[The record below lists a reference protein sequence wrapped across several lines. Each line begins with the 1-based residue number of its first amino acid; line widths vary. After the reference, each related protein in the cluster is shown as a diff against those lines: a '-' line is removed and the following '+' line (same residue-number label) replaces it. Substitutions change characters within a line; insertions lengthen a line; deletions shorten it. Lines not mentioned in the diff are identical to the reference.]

1 MAPKRAYGVDWEPY
15 REEIIS
21 RYVKQ
26 NQTAEATVKYL
37 EERHGLRV
45 TLRQFKY
52 QFDGYKKLSADDWKG
67 TVLPAVMKR
76 RLEGKESDVYF
87 RGEKLSPKRVRREQD
102 RYRAVLPDNPSEI
115 DTSEDFGESDNS
127 TIDFDVT
134 LNINGSQNCTTV
146 SVPDIIRIE
155 LLRDLPYFQL
165 QSAVMTGSA
174 MGFWQIYRSDGATIV
189 SEKLQELI
197 PARSSP
203 DNGTPAQIFLDNSQ
217 KPEIVQV
224 FELAA
229 FMASNNS
236 TDFSVFTFL
245 RWVNDNRQETAL
257 MRFLK
262 LNTSTTRAFA
272 RKLVKAGARLS
283 RKTFLKELSAIGIP
297 FNHAAE
303 ELLAINDTEFRSF
316 VLSKLR
322 PESISGRPGGR
333 LLLRVVESNDVLNAK
348 TIICACAE
356 INYSN
361 GFDTPLITAVESGNL
376 EMVKVLIKSGADPN
390 FRPNSEKSPLG
401 QAIQLLHAPL
411 VRYLLDHGAIVS
423 AAVSSD
429 IASIARRPT
438 PEIISMLEG
447 ARAPGETT
455 FYDILSAA
463 SDSNIFSVFLSTHN
477 VSEEMALLALRLAIT
492 RNMSGEVLC
501 LIQHGPLR
509 GCDEALRQVIEHGLQ
524 HLPNEKVKLFVKLL
538 IQEGAHPDVFELLQ
552 EMLDNYKWDDGLANI
567 LIDTGFDLQLNG
579 PRLVECALACG
590 CHDAASLLIDRGTCI
605 NSYGDHLTPFQA
617 VALKGK
623 PVLLGYLAAQ
633 GAKINQKAYPNKGFT
648 ALQAASLGKSVE
660 KVKFLVGL
668 GADLHA
674 PPAKTGGTTALE
686 AAVHPARSVFEHI
699 DEDEDKFYYKSDH
712 AAVEIFRFLLK
723 KGASVNR
730 PGSSDGPLLHDII
743 ERRLT
748 SLLKEA
754 LDAGARPDQW
764 WSTGYYSRKNR
775 TPIQLAAERGDLEAV
790 KLLIGAGGDIN
801 SPAHPDYGRTALQ
814 AAAASQKV
822 AMEMIRFLLSQ
833 GADVHAPP
841 ARRGGVTALQGAAI
855 QGHVNIALMFI
866 SELGA
871 DVNQPPAL
879 FEGRTAI
886 EGAAE
891 HGRLDM
897 VQVLLNA
904 GAVGDVLD
912 NTGFKKAIDLARGC
926 GHVEVAELLEAH
938 WRGEQSGY
946 LNLGL

>member
-1 MAPKRAYGVDWEPY
+1 MDLKTALQYQSPILSESSCCVICHTFNCNLRLRLVGVSTHGDTPGLSLI
-15 REEIIS
+15 R
-21 RYVKQ
+21 
-26 NQTAEATVKYL
+26 NEAVGYFPRQKSLGFGACSYPASL
-37 EERHGLRV
+37 DGIRV
-45 TLRQFKY
+45 
-52 QFDGYKKLSADDWKG
+52 ADILP
-67 TVLPAVMKR
+67 VLGR
-76 RLEGKESDVYF
+76 
-87 RGEKLSPKRVRREQD
+87 
-102 RYRAVLPDNPSEI
+102 
-115 DTSEDFGESDNS
+115 
-127 TIDFDVT
+127 
-134 LNINGSQNCTTV
+134 
-146 SVPDIIRIE
+146 
-155 LLRDLPYFQL
+155 
-165 QSAVMTGSA
+165 A
-174 MGFWQIYRSDGATIV
+174 MGFWQSYRSDVATIV

-197 PARSSP
+197 PARPSP
-203 DNGTPAQIFLDNSQ
+203 DNGTPSQIFLDNSQ

-236 TDFSVFTFL
+236 TDFSVSNFL
-245 RWVNDNRQETAL
+245 SWVNDNRQETAL
-257 MRFLK
+257 VRFLK

-272 RKLVKAGARLS
+272 RKLVEAGARLS
-283 RKTFLKELSAIGIP
+283 RKTFLKELSAIGTP
-297 FNHAAE
+297 FGHAAE

-333 LLLRVVESNDVLNAK
+333 LLLRVVQGNDVLNAK
-348 TIICACAE
+348 TIICAGAE

-361 GFDTPLITAVESGNL
+361 VVDTPLKTAVASGNL

-390 FRPNSEKSPLG
+390 FRPNLAISPLG
-401 QAIQLLHAPL
+401 QAIKLSHAPL

-429 IASIARRPT
+429 IVSDAMRLT

-463 SDSNIFSVFLSTHN
+463 SDFNMFPAFLSTHN
-477 VSEEMALLALRLAIT
+477 VSQEMALLALRLAIA
-492 RNMSGEVLC
+492 RKMSGEVLC

-509 GCDEALRQVIEHGLQ
+509 GCDEALKQVIKHGLQ
-524 HLPNEKVKLFVKLL
+524 HLSKMKVKLFVKLL
-538 IQEGAHPDVFELLQ
+538 IQEGAHADVVRLLHKMIDDD
-552 EMLDNYKWDDGLANI
+552 EWDDGLANI
-567 LIDTGFDLQLNG
+567 LIDTGLDLQLAG
-579 PRLVECALACG
+579 PRLVECAMASCRY
-590 CHDAASLLIDRGTCI
+590 DAAFLLIDRGTCI
-605 NSYGDHLTPFQA
+605 NSYGDHFTPFQA
-617 VALKGK
+617 VAWKGE
-623 PVLLGYLAAQ
+623 PVLLRYLVSQ
-633 GAKINQKAYPNKGFT
+633 GAKINQKAHPNQGFT
-648 ALQAASLGKSVE
+648 ALQAASLDKSVE

-668 GADLHA
+668 GADLNA

-686 AAVHPARSVFEHI
+686 AAVRPELVVVEPI
-699 DEDEDKFYYKSDH
+699 DDDEDELYYESDD

-723 KGASVNR
+723 KGASVNC

-743 ERRLT
+743 ERGLNG
-748 SLLKEA
+748 LLKEA
-754 LDAGARPDQW
+754 LDAGARPNQW
-764 WSTGYYSRKNR
+764 WGTRSTDWYER
-775 TPIQLAAERGDLEAV
+775 TPIQLAAELGNLEAV
-790 KLLIGAGGDIN
+790 KLLITAGGDIN
-801 SPAHPDYGRTALQ
+801 APADEYFGRTALQ
-814 AAAASQKV
+814 AAAAYEN
-822 AMEMIRFLLSQ
+822 ATMEMIRFLLSQ

-841 ARRGGVTALQGAAI
+841 AERGGITALQGAAI

-912 NTGFKKAIDLARGC
+912 NTGFKKDIDLARGC
-926 GHVEVAELLEAH
+926 GHVEVAELLETH